1 MELKTKVSKAL
12 IFEEVKKHSER
23 MNKKTGF
30 KDSDLPPK

>member
-12 IFEEVKKHSER
+12 LFLEIEKHSER

-30 KDSDLPPK
+30 KDEKLPPK